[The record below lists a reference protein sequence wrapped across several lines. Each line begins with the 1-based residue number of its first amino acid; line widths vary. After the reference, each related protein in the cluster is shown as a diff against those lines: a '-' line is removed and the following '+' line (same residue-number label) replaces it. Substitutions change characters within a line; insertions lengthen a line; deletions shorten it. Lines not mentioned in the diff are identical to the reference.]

1 MPRLVDPAIPAG
13 RMRAMTQPSLE
24 VDHGVTMRPWTTSD
38 APAVM
43 EAFSDPAIRYWHM
56 RSIESVE
63 EASDW
68 IDAWRERWQ
77 AESNASW
84 ALVGDDGRVRG
95 QIALRGVNL
104 GMGASEVSYW
114 VVPVARGRGI
124 ASAALTRLATWS
136 FDELGLRRLWLMHAV
151 DNAPSCKVAVR
162 AAFEPEGTLRE
173 ALRHTDGWHD
183 MHVHGRL
190 ASDG

>member
-13 RMRAMTQPSLE
+13 RMRAMAQPSLE
-24 VDHGVTMRPWTTSD
+24 VGHGVTMRPWTTSD

-43 EAFSDPAIRYWHM
+43 EAFADPAIRYWHM